1 MHDPR
6 VITPIPPDLLQAV
19 DEFRYTNR
27 LASRAEAVRRLLKAG
42 VGQEQAKVETPSFLK
57 QQGIWAVFTET
68 IIRDLR
74 KIRLAQD
81 AVRPFVGE
89 VGDCDSEGAVYRK
102 ALKALGHDVRALNG
116 AAAAAIWPTVRH
128 QPRKAAS
135 LAMDTR
141 QADAYRTRFPG
152 AFSLKSR

>member
-1 MHDPR
+1 VH
-6 VITPIPPDLLQAV
+6 T
-19 DEFRYTNR
+19 
-27 LASRAEAVRRLLKAG
+27 AE
-42 VGQEQAKVETPSFLK
+42 
-57 QQGIWAVFTET
+57 
-68 IIRDLR
+68 IIRDLN
-74 KIRLAQD
+74 KLKLAQD
-81 AVRPFVGE
+81 AVRPV
-89 VGDCDSEGAVYRK
+89 VGDISNCYTPGAVYK
-102 ALKALGHDVRALNG
+102 AALAKLGHDVRALNG